1 MSRRTPVV
9 TLLPLDDRPV
19 NTGHVAGLAGIAG
32 TRLRL
37 PPAELL
43 PPRGAPADMD
53 GTARWLERSAA
64 DSDAVVV
71 SVNQLAY
78 GGFVASRRTAEPLAR
93 TLARLD
99 VLRRIRAERPA
110 LDVHAFVTL
119 MRTKRFDGAGAEPE
133 YWDRYGRRFF
143 TLSGET
149 YRAEH
154 GRPSAAERARAAIP
168 APYVADFFTRRMRLH
183 AMQLAC
189 VELVMEG
196 VVDTLS
202 ILVEDSTVESVST
215 SEREWLENWIDRL
228 GVGDRVRC
236 FPGADEGAAVLTT
249 RAALEHAGLRPRVA
263 VVCLDP
269 DALRRIAPY
278 EDVPVGDTVAGQA
291 AAVGAEL
298 VDDPGRA
305 DLVLAVHPPG
315 VPPRDWC
322 AWPDVPERA
331 GDDAARLAARLRDQ
345 VDSGRLV
352 AVADVADANGA
363 DPALV
368 MALRDAG
375 LLRRL
380 AGYAG
385 WNTAG
390 NTIGSALAQ
399 GCSRLLAVDD
409 RQLVEHARTVTHRLV
424 DDWGYQT
431 SARREV
437 LAAETADGGDRI
449 DRVTREL
456 EDRLA
461 ELGPPAD
468 DFRIVPGSVC
478 FPWDR
483 PFEISFE
490 LGHLEE
496 RNDRL

>member
-1 MSRRTPVV
+1 M

-19 NTGHVAGLAGIAG
+19 NTGHVAGLAGTAG

-37 PPAELL
+37 PPAGLL
-43 PPRGAPADMD
+43 PARGVPADMD
-53 GTARWLERSAA
+53 GTARWLEDAA
-64 DSDAVVV
+64 GDSDAVVV
-71 SVNQLAY
+71 SVNQLAH
-78 GGFVASRRTAEPLAR
+78 GGFVASRRTTEPLAR

-99 VLRRIRAERPA
+99 VLRRIRAGRPE
-110 LDVHAFVTL
+110 LPVHAFVTL
-119 MRTKRFDGAGAEPE
+119 MRTRKSDGAGAEPE
-133 YWDRYGRRFF
+133 YWDRHGRRFF
-143 TLSGET
+143 ALSEEL

-154 GRPSAAERARAAIP
+154 GRPDAAAHARAEIP
-168 APYVADFFTRRMRLH
+168 EPFVADFFTRRMRLH

-189 VELVMEG
+189 VELVAEG

-215 SEREWLENWIDRL
+215 SEREWLEAWIGRL
-228 GVGDRVRC
+228 GLGDRISC
-236 FPGADEGAAVLTT
+236 LPGADEAGAVLTT

-263 VVCLDP
+263 VACLDP
-269 DALRRIAPY
+269 DALGRIAAY
-278 EDVPVGDTVAGQA
+278 EDVAVRDTITDQVAAIGAVLVEDA
-291 AAVGAEL
+291 AQ
-298 VDDPGRA
+298 A

-315 VPPRDWC
+315 LPPRDWC
-322 AWPDVPERA
+322 SGPDQPERP
-331 GDDAARLAARLRDQ
+331 GDDAVCLAGRARDLLDA
-345 VDSGRLV
+345 GRPV

-380 AGYAG
+380 AGYAA

-399 GCSRLLAVDD
+399 GCSRLLAADD
-409 RQLVEHARTVTHRLV
+409 RQLAEHARTLTHRLL

-431 SARREV
+431 SARRGV
-437 LAAETADGGDRI
+437 LAAGTAVRPDL
-449 DRVTREL
+449 VEREL
-456 EDRLA
+456 GDLLA
-461 ELGPPAD
+461 DLGPPAD
-468 DFRIVPGSVC
+468 KFRIVPGSVC

-490 LGHLEE
+490 LEHLEE
-496 RNDRL
+496 GNDRR

>member
-1 MSRRTPVV
+1 MSHSRPVV

-19 NTGHVAGLAGIAG
+19 NTGHVAGLAGTAG

-37 PPAELL
+37 PPAGLL
-43 PPRGAPADMD
+43 PARGVPADMD
-53 GTARWLERSAA
+53 GTARWLEDAA
-64 DSDAVVV
+64 GDSDAVVV
-71 SVNQLAY
+71 SVNQLAH
-78 GGFVASRRTAEPLAR
+78 GGFVASRRTTEPLAR

-99 VLRRIRAERPA
+99 VLRRIRAGRPE
-110 LDVHAFVTL
+110 LPVHAFVTL
-119 MRTKRFDGAGAEPE
+119 MRTRKSDGAGAEPE
-133 YWDRYGRRFF
+133 YWDRHGRRFF
-143 TLSGET
+143 ALSEEL

-154 GRPSAAERARAAIP
+154 GRPDAAAHARAEIP
-168 APYVADFFTRRMRLH
+168 EPFVADFFTRRMRLH

-189 VELVMEG
+189 VELVAEG

-215 SEREWLENWIDRL
+215 SEREWLEAWIGRL
-228 GVGDRVRC
+228 GLGDRISC
-236 FPGADEGAAVLTT
+236 LPGADEAGAVLTT

-263 VVCLDP
+263 VACLDP
-269 DALRRIAPY
+269 DALGRIAAY
-278 EDVPVGDTVAGQA
+278 EDVAVRDTITDQVAAIGAVLVEDA
-291 AAVGAEL
+291 AQ
-298 VDDPGRA
+298 A

-315 VPPRDWC
+315 LPPRDWC
-322 AWPDVPERA
+322 SGPDQPERP
-331 GDDAARLAARLRDQ
+331 GDDAVCLAGRARDLLDA
-345 VDSGRLV
+345 GRPV

-380 AGYAG
+380 AGYAA

-399 GCSRLLAVDD
+399 GCSRLLAADD
-409 RQLVEHARTVTHRLV
+409 RQLAEHARTLTHRLL

-431 SARREV
+431 SARRGV
-437 LAAETADGGDRI
+437 LAAGTAVRPDL
-449 DRVTREL
+449 VEREL
-456 EDRLA
+456 GDLLA
-461 ELGPPAD
+461 DLGPPAD
-468 DFRIVPGSVC
+468 KFRIVPGSVC

-490 LGHLEE
+490 LEHLEE
-496 RNDRL
+496 GNDRR